1 MSPRAN
7 LKTAWK
13 QANCGPLPAAG
24 DQDRPMIRSATLA
37 DVPALIDLEDRCFE
51 SDRMSARSFRYMIR
65 RGNATL
71 LVDDLDGRIRGYFLV
86 LYHRGTSLARLYS
99 AAVGP
104 EDRGRGI
111 ARALLAAVET
121 AAIARGAVSMRL
133 EVRADNAVAHDLYSR
148 AGYRKFAVEEDY
160 YEDHADA
167 IRMEKLL
174 VPHLAPG
181 LSRVPYYSQTLEFTC
196 GPACLLM
203 AMQALDPSAEA
214 SRARE
219 LRLWREATT
228 VFMTSGIGGCGPL
241 GMALAAW
248 RRGFSVTLSMSDPTE
263 MFVDT
268 VRNPEKKEVIRLVQE
283 DMLRQ
288 AEETGVVFRSDPF
301 GIGELKA
308 EIAQGAIP
316 IVLISSYRFNGD
328 RHPHWVVIAG
338 ADDRFFYVHDPYVD
352 VEEGRTETDCIG
364 IPVLCEEFERMT
376 RLGRG
381 KYRATL
387 LLRESGSGALL
398 A

>member
-1 MSPRAN
+1 MKTVLKPANYRRLPDPGSSVIRA
-7 LKTAWK
+7 
-13 QANCGPLPAAG
+13 
-24 DQDRPMIRSATLA
+24 ATLD
-37 DVPALIDLEDRCFE
+37 DVAALSALEERCFE
-51 SDRMSARSFRYMIR
+51 SDRLSARSFRHMIR

-71 LVDDLDGRIRGYFLV
+71 LVDEQDGVIRGYFLV

-99 AAVGP
+99 AAVAP
-104 EDRGRGI
+104 ECRGEGI
-111 ARALLAAVET
+111 GGALLAAVEA
-121 AAIARGAVSMRL
+121 AAIQRGAVAMRL
-133 EVRADNAVAHDLYSR
+133 EVRADNAVAYDLYLR
-148 AGYRKFAVEEDY
+148 AGYRKFAIEEDY
-160 YEDHADA
+160 YEDHQDA
-167 IRMEKLL
+167 VRMEKLL

-203 AMQALDPSAEA
+203 AMQALNPHEEA

-219 LRLWREATT
+219 LRLWRESTT
-228 VFMTSGIGGCGPL
+228 IFMTSGLGGCGPL

-248 RRGFSVTLSMSDPTE
+248 RRGFGVTLSMSDPTE

-268 VRNPEKKEVIRLVQE
+268 VRSPDKKEVIRLVQE

-288 AEETGVVFRSDPF
+288 AEETGVVFRDQPF
-301 GIGELKA
+301 SIDELKA
-308 EIAQGAIP
+308 EIAGGAIP
-316 IVLISSYRFNGD
+316 LVLISSYRFTGD
-328 RHPHWVVIAG
+328 RYPHWVVIAG

-387 LLRESGSGALL
+387 LLREPEDGA
-398 A
+398 AAA